1 MNSSNVIIDND
12 NNYISIMDHII
23 TIDDM
28 IDNLYYRTDIAWAKN
43 VKCINLLY
51 LNNLKENDKE
61 NLNKIITTKLY
72 EEVKKVD
79 NNKQIFK
86 YIDSDL
92 CDKYNLYSIGYKKSS
107 RTENHIIPIK
117 IFKKTDNDINE
128 IIENLEPFYS
138 TLKYK
143 IKEEKFT
150 RNIRNDF
157 NEFKNTQNS
166 NIIKLT
172 NDIRDIKK
180 IIKIKD
186 DNNLDRIYSIN
197 DKYCRYYENEIRKI
211 KNTIYY
217 ISIGIFVNFAILS
230 FLL

>member
-1 MNSSNVIIDND
+1 MNEITIND
-12 NNYISIMDHII
+12 TDNYISIMNHII

-28 IDNLYYRTDIAWAKN
+28 IDNLYYRTDIAWTKN
-43 VKCINLLY
+43 VKCVNLLY
-51 LNNLKENDKE
+51 LNNLKENDKAQ
-61 NLNKIITTKLY
+61 LNNIIVNKLQ
-72 EEVKKVD
+72 EEVKKRD
-79 NNKQIFK
+79 INKPIFK
-86 YIDSDL
+86 YIEYDI

-117 IFKKTDNDINE
+117 IFKTPDNNINE

-143 IKEEKFT
+143 IKEEKIT

-157 NEFKNTQNS
+157 NDFKKCQYQ

-172 NDIRDIKK
+172 NDIRDIRKN
-180 IIKIKD
+180 IKIRD
-186 DNNLDRIYSIN
+186 YNNIDRIYTIN
-197 DKYCRYYENEIRKI
+197 EKYYNYYRNEIKNI

-217 ISIGIFVNFAILS
+217 ISIGLLVNFAILS